1 MRLSVMLCMVLL
13 GGVFI
18 PLPRIARTSTP
29 TQESPPAHTFRQM
42 DAYGN
47 LCWEE
52 EKARLDNFAIQ
63 LQNDPNLI
71 GYIVV
76 YAGRISCRDEAKYR
90 GNRARNY
97 VLKLAVDPK
106 RVIFKNGGFQRDLET
121 ILQVQPK
128 ASPDYQVSQF
138 TMSKDEVSI
147 KRCIDKV
154 FARVLC
160 LNDQ

>member
-1 MRLSVMLCMVLL
+1 MLCMVLV
-13 GGVFI
+13 GAAFI
-18 PLPRIARTSTP
+18 PLPRIVRTSTS
-29 TQESPPAHTFRQM
+29 TQEPPPAHTFQPM
-42 DAYGN
+42 DVYGN
-47 LCWEE
+47 LCWENE
-52 EKARLDNFAIQ
+52 RARLDNFAIR
-63 LQNDPNLI
+63 LQNDPKLI

-97 VLKLAVDPK
+97 VLKLGVDPK

-121 ILQVQPK
+121 VLHVQPK
-128 ASPDYQVSQF
+128 TWPDYQVSQF
-138 TMSKDEVSI
+138 TLSKDEVSI
-147 KRCIDKV
+147 RRCIDKV